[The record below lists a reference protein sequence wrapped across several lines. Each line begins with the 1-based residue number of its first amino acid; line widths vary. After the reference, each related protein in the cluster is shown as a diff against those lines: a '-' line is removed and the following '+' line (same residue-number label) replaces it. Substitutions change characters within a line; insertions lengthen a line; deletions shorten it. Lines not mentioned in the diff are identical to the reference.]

1 MSSAE
6 FSLIFDGGSRGNP
19 GEAYGS
25 FRLQRPGEKIPPAE
39 RLRFGH
45 GTNNEAEYLALIA
58 GLQRLHRELRQSG
71 LEPNAVRLK
80 VSGDSR
86 LVINQVNGAWKI
98 RNPRMRELHKQARRL
113 LDPLGE
119 VQLRHHPRRVSVRA
133 LGH

>member
-1 MSSAE
+1 LSGVD

-25 FRLQRPGEKIPPAE
+25 FRLQRPGEKLPPAE

-45 GTNNEAEYLALIA
+45 GTSNEAEYQALIA
-58 GLQRLHRELRQSG
+58 GLRRLHQELRRSG
-71 LEPNAVRLK
+71 LEPTAVRLK

-86 LVINQVNGAWKI
+86 LVINQVQGTWKT
-98 RNPRMRELHKQARRL
+98 RNPRMRALHQQARQL

-119 VQLRHHPRRVSVRA
+119 VHLRHHPRRVSVRA